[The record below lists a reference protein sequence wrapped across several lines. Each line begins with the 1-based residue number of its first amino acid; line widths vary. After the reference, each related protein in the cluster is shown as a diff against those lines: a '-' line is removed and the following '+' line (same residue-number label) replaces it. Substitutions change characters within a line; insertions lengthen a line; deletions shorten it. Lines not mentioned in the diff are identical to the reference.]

1 MKSEKKYSNLSV
13 NINNEDEDNDFL
25 YCWDKFGD
33 RPNKIKVFNSYLK
46 EEFLEILDEYK
57 KEISLSSEVIPAEEY
72 DIVNEKHFIKVSD
85 TIYVS
90 YIILDK
96 DSEASMIHEVSFFF
110 KDVKED
116 AELVNQISTKLDTCI
131 VDLSEE
137 DDVRHNLH
145 TIVISQQGLDI
156 EPICRPN
163 LEDVDFYY
171 NEDTFKSI
179 KSLTKK
185 IKKSNKGLSILYGT
199 RGTGKSTLIYY
210 LSECI
215 DRNIIYIPNNMLDAT
230 ISNPEFKS
238 FIRKFNK
245 PIIVIDDCEM
255 IFNEMFTKSNIYV
268 NNLLQMVDGVTA
280 DSTPVNIITI
290 FNVDEE
296 EEIDHNLLDCNALQS
311 VIYFDYLS
319 SKEAND
325 LSKHLDHNKK
335 YKTKTRLVDIIKK
348 NKPNG
353 YKKIGLH

>member
-1 MKSEKKYSNLSV
+1 MKSEKKYNNLSI
-13 NINNEDEDNDFL
+13 NINNEDNDFL
-25 YCWDKFGD
+25 YCWNKFGD

-46 EEFLEILDEYK
+46 EDFLEILEEYK

-72 DIVNEKHFIKVSD
+72 NIINEKHFIKVSD
-85 TIYVS
+85 TIYIS

-96 DSEASMIHEVSFFF
+96 DNEASIIHEVSFFF
-110 KDVKED
+110 KDIKED
-116 AELVNQISTKLDTCI
+116 IEIVNQISIKLDNCI

-137 DDVRHNLH
+137 DEVRYNLY
-145 TIVISQQGLDI
+145 TILISQQGLDLELI
-156 EPICRPN
+156 NRNE

-179 KSLTKK
+179 KSLIKK
-185 IKKSNKGLSILYGT
+185 IKKSNKGLSILYGP

-238 FIRKFNK
+238 FIKKFNK

-255 IFNEMFTKSNIYV
+255 IFNEIFTKSNIYV
-268 NNLLQMVDGVTA
+268 NNLLQMIDGVTS
-280 DSTPVNIITI
+280 DLNPVNIITI
-290 FNVDEE
+290 FNVEEE

-311 VIYFDYLS
+311 IVYFDYLNS
-319 SKEAND
+319 EEATD
-325 LSKHLDHNKK
+325 LSKHLGHNKK

>member
-1 MKSEKKYSNLSV
+1 MKSEKKYNNLSI

-25 YCWDKFGD
+25 YCWNKFGD

-85 TIYVS
+85 TIYIS

-116 AELVNQISTKLDTCI
+116 AEIVNQISIKLDTCI

-137 DDVRHNLH
+137 DEVRHNLH
-145 TIVISQQGLDI
+145 TISISQQGLDLELI
-156 EPICRPN
+156 NRTE

-179 KSLTKK
+179 KSLIKK
-185 IKKSNKGLSILYGT
+185 IKKSNKGLSILYGP

-215 DRNIIYIPNNMLDAT
+215 NRNIIYIPNNMLDAT

-238 FIRKFNK
+238 FIKKFNK

-268 NNLLQMVDGVTA
+268 NNLLQMVDGVTS
-280 DSTPVNIITI
+280 DSSPVTIITI

-296 EEIDHNLLDCNALQS
+296 EEIDHNLLDCNALQGI
-311 VIYFDYLS
+311 VYFDYLNS
-319 SKEAND
+319 DEATD
-325 LSKHLDHNKK
+325 LSKHLEHNKK
-335 YKTKTRLVDIIKK
+335 YKTKARLVDIIKK

>member
-1 MKSEKKYSNLSV
+1 MKSEKKYSNLSI
-13 NINNEDEDNDFL
+13 NINNEDENNDFL

-85 TIYVS
+85 TIYIS

-96 DSEASMIHEVSFFF
+96 DSEESMIHEVSFFF
-110 KDVKED
+110 KNVNED
-116 AELVNQISTKLDTCI
+116 ADLVNQISKKLNECI

-145 TIVISQQGLDI
+145 TISISQQGLDL
-156 EPICRPN
+156 EPISKPE
-163 LEDVDFYY
+163 LEDFYY
-171 NEDTFKSI
+171 NEKTFKSI
-179 KSLTKK
+179 KSLIKK
-185 IKKSNKGLSILYGT
+185 IKKSNKGLSVLHGA

-210 LSECI
+210 LSESI

-296 EEIDHNLLDCNALQS
+296 EEIDHNLLDCNALQGI
-311 VIYFDYLS
+311 VYFDYLNS
-319 SKEAND
+319 EEATD
-325 LSKHLDHNKK
+325 LSKHLEHNKK